1 MINKNPNINEDCN
14 NTFDE
19 YKTWLNNNYI
29 KILDDKDMNKYE
41 NEINI
46 LYEVLLIYY
55 QNIYLEITRP
65 ELKDKLYLI

>member
-1 MINKNPNINEDCN
+1 MINKNPNINEDYN

-29 KILDDKDMNKYE
+29 KILDDKDMNKFE
-41 NEINI
+41 NDINI
-46 LYEVLLIYY
+46 LYEVLVIYY

>member
-1 MINKNPNINEDCN
+1 MINKNPNINEDYN

-55 QNIYLEITRP
+55 
-65 ELKDKLYLI
+65 